1 MNILK
6 NLGFEVFKDRNE
18 ALHKLLEILDKD
30 VVRECVILAISKKG
44 IFYAKE
50 IGLRNGLLE
59 GDFLLIEKIK
69 SPLNKN
75 TTLAAVS
82 ETKDY
87 VIIDELV
94 KSFEINDDFLFSEIQ
109 RVYDEKIV
117 NNIYQLRAGESIISL
132 EGKDVLLVDEGSNT
146 GLRLMCAIKSCISK
160 NANSINV
167 AVPIISK
174 ESAQLIEKMV
184 DNTFFVKSVE
194 DYVSVEYYFK
204 EYK

>member
-1 MNILK
+1 MFENRSDALK
-6 NLGFEVFKDRNE
+6 
-18 ALHKLLEILDKD
+18 KLLDILDKD
-30 VVRECVILAISKKG
+30 IVRECVVLAISQRG
-44 IFYAKE
+44 VFYARE

-59 GDFLLIEKIK
+59 GDFLLIEKVK
-69 SPLNKN
+69 SPLNKE
-75 TTLAAVS
+75 TALAAVS

-87 VIIDELV
+87 VIVDELV

-109 RVYDEKIV
+109 RIYDEKIV

-146 GLRLMCAIKSCISK
+146 GLRLMCAVKSCISK
-160 NANSINV
+160 KANSINV
-167 AVPIISK
+167 ALPVISK
-174 ESAQLIEKMV
+174 ESVQIIEKLV
-184 DNTFFVKSVE
+184 DNIYFIKSVE